1 MVMYKLSKQ
10 GSLRKNKNF
19 QTVYKTGKS
28 FANKMMVLYVLPKS
42 NDDRR
47 IGFAAGKRLG
57 NAVVRNRM
65 KRLLREAYRLNQ
77 ARLISGVDLVLV
89 SRKVMVGA
97 ELSTVIR
104 SFLDLC
110 NKARILAK

>member
-1 MVMYKLSKQ
+1 MYKLSKQ

-19 QTVYKTGKS
+19 QAVYKTGKS

-97 ELSTVIR
+97 ELSTIIR